1 MLNTLF
7 GIYLSDKFGAISDR
21 IMWLESV
28 DASGTSE
35 LTLTDAINGA
45 ALKNNLAT
53 YDYVAT
59 KYTTYTANGI
69 VLIELKPDSESINQ
83 LKTYSLTQ
91 KTESPLIP
99 PKLIQV
105 DISLKLTN
113 QTANPDDVTV
123 ILDILKIPQGKL
135 PQLVDLV
142 ETMLIAPDNIDIQT
156 LAIEKF
162 VIRTNQLLEAL
173 ITASDG
179 TVPPPLTEEQYR
191 TLVTTPTKKDQVCK
205 RI

>member
-7 GIYLSDKFGAISDR
+7 GIYISDKFGAKSDR

-28 DASGTSE
+28 DGSGTSE
-35 LTLTDAINGA
+35 LTLTNAINGA
-45 ALKNNLAT
+45 ALKNDLAT
-53 YDYVAT
+53 YDYIAT
-59 KYTTYTANGI
+59 KYTTYTASGI
-69 VLIELKPDSESINQ
+69 VQIELKPDAESINQ

-91 KTESPLIP
+91 KTEAPLIP
-99 PKLIQV
+99 PKLIQT

-135 PQLVDLV
+135 PQIVDLV
-142 ETMLIAPDNIDIQT
+142 NSMAIAPDNIDIQT
-156 LAIEKF
+156 LAIEKYI
-162 VIRTNQLLEAL
+162 IRTNQLLEAL
-173 ITASDG
+173 ITASGG
-179 TVPPPLTEEQYR
+179 TSPPTTEF
-191 TLVTTPTKKDQVCK
+191 TPEAKSAPSCK